1 MPRQKK
7 KKKKKKQK
15 KKKKKNKQ
23 TNKQPK
29 KTKWVHLKGYKEIQE
44 IREKA
49 EGLSLQQTDNL
60 LKAGLKE
67 PLL

>member
-7 KKKKKKQK
+7 KKKKNQK
-15 KKKKKNKQ
+15 K
-23 TNKQPK
+23 
-29 KTKWVHLKGYKEIQE
+29 KWVHLKGYKEIQE